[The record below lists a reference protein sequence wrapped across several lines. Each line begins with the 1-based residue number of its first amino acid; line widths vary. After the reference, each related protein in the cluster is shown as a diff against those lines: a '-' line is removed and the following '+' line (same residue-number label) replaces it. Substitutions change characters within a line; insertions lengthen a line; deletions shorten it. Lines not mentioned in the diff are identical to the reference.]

1 MSFHRALRRPVST
14 RHAFALALDLALLRD
29 PVHSIL
35 VPFLLRAPWI
45 VAVAVLS
52 APGVHAPPAPVGA
65 VWIAA
70 SVGGSITWWAVDA
83 MLRFRARSVFN
94 TPHGVPPAP
103 ALECYESGLKRLP
116 WLYLTECVRGF
127 VLSVGFG
134 AIFVPGIYLG
144 YRLAFATEA
153 VVLNERNAAGAFQ
166 HSLHL
171 SRGRFERWL
180 EMVVVS
186 VLLVLGLLFFGT
198 AVALLVRG
206 LSWDT
211 WKVVVPLLVVTLW
224 PVVQYAWTF
233 FYLRLVEVEEPQL
246 QEVGP
251 FYASGGLGGPWRAP
265 GGSQPRLTLAESSSP
280 SSESAEQGSA

>member
-52 APGVHAPPAPVGA
+52 APGVHAPPAPVRA

-171 SRGRFERWL
+171 SRDRFERWL

-211 WKVVVPLLVVTLW
+211 WKVVVPLLVVALW

-280 SSESAEQGSA
+280 SSESGEGGGA

>member
-1 MSFHRALRRPVST
+1 M
-14 RHAFALALDLALLRD
+14 RHAFALAFDLALLRD

-45 VAVAVLS
+45 VAVALLS
-52 APGVHAPPAPVGA
+52 APGADAPPSLVRT

-103 ALECYESGLKRLP
+103 VLECYESGFKRLP
-116 WLYLTECVRGF
+116 WLYLTEWVRNIA
-127 VLSVGFG
+127 LGFG
-134 AIFVPGIYLG
+134 ASVFLLPGVFLG
-144 YRLAFATEA
+144 YKLAFSTEA
-153 VVLNERNAAGAFQ
+153 VVLHERNLSGAVQRSF
-166 HSLHL
+166 HL
-171 SRGRFERWL
+171 NRGRFERWL
-180 EMVVVS
+180 EFVAMSAIVVIATWFIGAAVS
-186 VLLVLGLLFFGT
+186 VMVGRFSTETWALVGL
-198 AVALLVRG
+198 
-206 LSWDT
+206 
-211 WKVVVPLLVVTLW
+211 LLVVTIA

-251 FYASGGLGGPWRAP
+251 FYASGGLGGQWRAP
-265 GGSQPRLTLAESSSP
+265 GGSQPRLTLAEPRPSSP
-280 SSESAEQGSA
+280 QNGRNDGARAGSEPG

>member
-52 APGVHAPPAPVGA
+52 APGVHAPPAPVRA

-166 HSLHL
+166 HSLQL

-211 WKVVVPLLVVTLW
+211 WKVVVPLLVVALW

-280 SSESAEQGSA
+280 SSESGEEGGA